1 MDLFRR
7 RRIEAH
13 IDMTPMIDT
22 LLQLF
27 LIFMVGT
34 TIATSTIDIDL
45 PRAKSINAANGDAS
59 RVVVVTID
67 TGNRIYLDNRP
78 IPRERLQADLRLL
91 LQSSKEL
98 TVLLR
103 ADRKLLYEQ
112 FIQIMAEIRKTGAS
126 RVLLTYYSNEK

>member
-34 TIATSTIDIDL
+34 TLATSTIDIDL
-45 PRAKSINAANGDAS
+45 PRAKKNGAASGDVP
-59 RVVVVTID
+59 RVVVVSVD
-67 TGNRIYLDNRP
+67 AGNRIYLENRP
-78 IPRERLQADLRLL
+78 IPRNRLQADLRLM

-103 ADRKLLYEQ
+103 ADKKLVYEQ
-112 FIQIMAEIRKTGAS
+112 FIQIMAEIRNTGAT
-126 RVLLTYYSNEK
+126 RVLLSYYSGD